1 MAKKRM
7 YSFAKEKHSGKVFFQ
22 RYLVHSHL
30 SFLPFWHGWH
40 IIWTDRVAFTW
51 AASGCL
57 AWYLPSAVSC
67 SD

>member
-7 YSFAKEKHSGKVFFQ
+7 YSFAKEKHSGKGILSTILGTLS
-22 RYLVHSHL
+22 LVIFAVL
-30 SFLPFWHGWH
+30 AW
-40 IIWTDRVAFTW
+40 VAFTW